1 MTSNQRRCAQGV
13 RNERIASFAKAEAEA
28 REVLKERGLTPEQI
42 EVQLNKSRRQD
53 PYDL

>member
-1 MTSNQRRCAQGV
+1 V
-13 RNERIASFAKAEAEA
+13 REERIASFARAEATA

-42 EVQLNKSRRQD
+42 EAQLNKLRRHD